1 MKRFITFCKGLILG
15 FVGLAVPGLSASTI
29 ALEIN
34 VYYDLIDS
42 ISNIFKK
49 FKKSAL
55 FLIFL
60 MMGYFAGGFIGSV
73 AMNTIYVTTP
83 IIMILLVMGM
93 VIGGIP
99 NMAKDLKG
107 GLKKPSC
114 WIVMV
119 LLSCLLIAFSFF
131 LTAGKEIT
139 FDDMM
144 IADYIVLFFVGVFTS
159 ATLVVPGV
167 DFAVLLISLGYY
179 SAFTSLVANFFDFS
193 VFLHT
198 ITVLGIYL
206 IGYGIGSFLLSKLI
220 KIVINKYE
228 DQTKYA
234 SFAFVLVAPAIIIRK
249 GIFDNPDFSYT
260 TSELVIGIILGLVS
274 MISIMVLMHIISKRK
289 KNKELGNINSKA
301 IENNTNNE
309 IVIENEA
316 IEIDEKNS
324 NIDSSE
330 VKECLD

>member
-1 MKRFITFCKGLILG
+1 MKRFIIFCKGLILG

-55 FLIFL
+55 FLIFI

-99 NMAKDLKG
+99 NMAKDLKN
-107 GLKKPSC
+107 GLRKPSC

-139 FDDMM
+139 FDDMV

-193 VFLHT
+193 VILHT

-206 IGYGIGSFLLSKLI
+206 IGYGIGSFLLSKII

-228 DQTKYA
+228 DQTKFA

-249 GIFDNPDFSYT
+249 GIFDNPNFSYT

-274 MISIMVLMHIISKRK
+274 MISIIVLMHIISKRK
-289 KNKELGNINSKA
+289 KNKELGNINPKA
-301 IENNTNNE
+301 LKVESNNE
-309 IVIENEA
+309 IVDDTESINLDNNIEN
-316 IEIDEKNS
+316 
-324 NIDSSE
+324 SE